1 METVEQILTR
11 YKNIRSK
18 MQPPPVVINR
28 ALEFRPKPK
37 ALPAPVLKK
46 LEHKPAQKAIA
57 EITGETPVVQPLP
70 MIKMKPACLKPIEIE
85 DPIRFHQIVDWVALK
100 TGYSK
105 AELMSIRRHRD
116 LTIARHL
123 VWQIAKRTTSL
134 SYPQMGKFF
143 GDRDHTTVLHAI
155 KKTPANINVVIQ
167 EMLLD
172 LKGKDN
178 GTDEVPG
185 RGYSISKNG
194 DRSSQN
200 GDRVIE
206 PQTEI
211 LQGWSDPHC

>member
-37 ALPAPVLKK
+37 ALPAPVLKE
-46 LEHKPAQKAIA
+46 LQNRPAKKAIA
-57 EITGETPVVQPLP
+57 EITGEMPVVQQLP
-70 MIKMKPACLKPIEIE
+70 MVKMKPACLKPIEIE
-85 DPIRFHQIVDWVALK
+85 DPIKFHQIVDWVAKK

-105 AELMSIRRHRD
+105 AELMSIRRHKD
-116 LTIARHL
+116 LTMARHL

-143 GDRDHTTVLHAI
+143 GDRDHTTVLHAVR
-155 KKTPANINVVIQ
+155 KTPANINLVIQ
-167 EMLLD
+167 EMFAD
-172 LKGKDN
+172 LKGETN

-185 RGYSISKNG
+185 GRYSISENG

-200 GDRVIE
+200 GNRVIE
-206 PQTEI
+206 PQTKI

>member
-37 ALPAPVLKK
+37 ALPAPVAKE
-46 LEHKPAQKAIA
+46 LERKPAQKAIA

-70 MIKMKPACLKPIEIE
+70 MIKMKPACVKPIEIE
-85 DPIRFHQIVDWVALK
+85 DPIRFHQIVDWVAMK

-134 SYPQMGKFF
+134 SYPQMGRFF

-178 GTDEVPG
+178 GTDEVPR
-185 RGYSISKNG
+185 RGYSISQDG

-200 GDRVIE
+200 GDRVIKS
-206 PQTEI
+206 QTEI